1 MNREDFFVMAAL
13 DVVSLAGWCA
23 WELVFWSADHLSIRW
38 AA

>member
-1 MNREDFFVMAAL
+1 MSREDLFVVGAL
-13 DVVSLAGWCA
+13 VVVSLAGRCA